1 MFLRALMMFFRTSLQ
16 VHSWCLPL
24 ILGFDPS
31 IQHQQSAIWY
41 WYQLNFS
48 RFLPDMFARWDLK
61 KSENITYNFNVRNGF
76 NDINSL
82 VEGFIFTNFNSIAR
96 GNSQLQNSLVTS
108 HRLNYSKYNLYNFT
122 TILEI
127 FRTQPQ
133 KIQW

>member
-1 MFLRALMMFFRTSLQ
+1 
-16 VHSWCLPL
+16 
-24 ILGFDPS
+24 
-31 IQHQQSAIWY
+31 
-41 WYQLNFS
+41 
-48 RFLPDMFARWDLK
+48 MFARWDLK

-133 KIQW
+133 DPVVNGYLFKVFILPDRLNLDAENENLNGNLFYSKSFKKYIK

>member
-1 MFLRALMMFFRTSLQ
+1 
-16 VHSWCLPL
+16 
-24 ILGFDPS
+24 
-31 IQHQQSAIWY
+31 
-41 WYQLNFS
+41 
-48 RFLPDMFARWDLK
+48 MFARWDLK

-133 KIQW
+133 KIQNGYLFKVFILPLTV